1 MHEHT
6 RCANVRA
13 REGAFGPP
21 CTVGDLMDIGT
32 LFESSRSIIIATCL
46 QVSFDTNK
54 VIGDTFGAAGYPV
67 AEARLYLRHRAA

>member
-1 MHEHT
+1 
-6 RCANVRA
+6 
-13 REGAFGPP
+13 
-21 CTVGDLMDIGT
+21 MDIGT

-67 AEARLYLRHRAA
+67 AEAHLYLRHRAA